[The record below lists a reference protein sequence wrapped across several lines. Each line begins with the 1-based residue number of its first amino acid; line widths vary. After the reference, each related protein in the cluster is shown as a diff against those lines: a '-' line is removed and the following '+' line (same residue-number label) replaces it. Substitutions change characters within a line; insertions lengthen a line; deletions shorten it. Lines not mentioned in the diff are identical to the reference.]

1 MNRVLIV
8 TAQHFATQPRKVDLH
23 FMAEALNAR
32 GIAVDFLSMRL
43 SLLSRMVSDERW
55 AFARTRPLNRWTE
68 LSPLMREYVWMSAV
82 HPIAT
87 GKAWINEA
95 TTPLARLYGRRIP
108 EAVKSQLGTYSHILV
123 ESGISVLAIPELR
136 RLAPRA
142 MLIYHAA
149 DRLSTIGAHP
159 AAHAVLRDHIGAVDL
174 VHVMADAIRGD
185 IPHGA
190 PVRYLAHGINKRAFD
205 AVTHNPY
212 PTPKNAV
219 SVGDMLF
226 DGDAIAKMAG
236 AFPDWTFHL
245 FGRRAQLGASLANVV
260 VHGERPFDD
269 IIGFI
274 KFADIGIAPYRPK
287 PDADY
292 LSQSS
297 LKMIQYSYCRLPIVA
312 PNFAAAGRR
321 HVLAYDPAS
330 PDSIRAAFAAATT
343 FDRNSINSSDVLD
356 WDEKTA
362 RLFDLDHITAPAI
375 APRRGH
381 A

>member
-43 SLLSRMVSDERW
+43 SLLSRVVSDERW
-55 AFARTRPLNRWTE
+55 TFARTRPLNRWTE
-68 LSPLMREYVWMSAV
+68 VAPRMREFVWMSAV

-108 EAVKSQLGTYSHILV
+108 EAVKSELGAYSHILV
-123 ESGISVLAIPELR
+123 ESGISTLAIPELR

-159 AAHAVLRDHIGAVDL
+159 AAHAVLREHIGSVDL
-174 VHVMADAIRGD
+174 VHVMAEAIRGD
-185 IPHGA
+185 VPHGA

-205 AVTHNPY
+205 AVARNPY
-212 PTPKNAV
+212 AGPKNAV

-226 DGDAIAKMAG
+226 DGDAIATLAK

-245 FGRRAQLGASLANVV
+245 FGRRALLEESLVNVV

-269 IIGFI
+269 IIEFI

-312 PNFAAAGRR
+312 PAFAAAGRR

-330 PDSIRAAFAAATT
+330 PDSIRVAFAAATA
-343 FDRNSINSSDVLD
+343 FDRGSINPSDVLD

-362 RLFDLDHITAPAI
+362 RLFDLDHIAAPVAP
-375 APRRGH
+375 PRRGLG
-381 A
+381 